1 MTMKKIFLLAVTVIM
16 MAVSACAQKESE
28 SINITSEGVG
38 PVKIGMTA
46 SQLPVSVDGLY
57 DKIVEENSDMVLYS
71 FYLNGETV
79 MTTNGDGSI
88 AIIEVFPALQNVST
102 DDGVHPGMTAADFKG
117 KSGWKQTSEETF
129 EKDGVTVYL
138 QFDEITNMQT
148 GEYNEDF

>member
-1 MTMKKIFLLAVTVIM
+1 MIS
-16 MAVSACAQKESE
+16 VSSYAQKEIE
-28 SINITSEGVG
+28 SLIITSEGVG

-46 SQLPVSVDGLY
+46 SQLPKSVEGLY

-88 AIIEVFPALQNVST
+88 ALIEVFPSLQNVST
-102 DDGVHPGMTAADFKG
+102 KDGVHPGMTAVDFK
-117 KSGWKQTSEETF
+117 KKTGWNQTSEETF
-129 EKDGVTVYL
+129 EKEGVTVYL

-148 GEYNEDF
+148 GEYEEDW

>member
-1 MTMKKIFLLAVTVIM
+1 MKKIFLLAVTVFMI
-16 MAVSACAQKESE
+16 AVSAYAQKESE
-28 SINITSEGVG
+28 GIFITSEGVG

-46 SQLPVSVDGLY
+46 SQLPSSVDGLY

-79 MTTNGDGSI
+79 MITNGDGNI
-88 AIIEVFPALQNVST
+88 ALIEVFPALQIVT
-102 DDGVHPGMTAADFKG
+102 TADGVHPGMSAADFKG
-117 KSGWKQTSEETF
+117 KTGWNKTSEKTF

-148 GEYNEDF
+148 GEYNEDW

>member
-1 MTMKKIFLLAVTVIM
+1 MKRIVFCLAVTLLYTM
-16 MAVSACAQKESE
+16 SAFAQNDGII
-28 SINITSEGVG
+28 INAEGVG

-46 SQLPVSVDGLY
+46 AQLPKAVENLY
-57 DKIVEENSDMVLYS
+57 DKVVEENSDMVLYS

-79 MTTNGDGSI
+79 MITNGDGCISL
-88 AIIEVFPALQNVST
+88 IEVFPALQNVST
-102 DDGVHPGMTAADFKG
+102 EDGVHPGMTSRDFKN
-117 KSGWKQTSEETF
+117 KKGWTKTGEETF

>member
-1 MTMKKIFLLAVTVIM
+1 MKKMFLLAVTILM
-16 MAVSACAQKESE
+16 MAVSACAQKENE
-28 SINITSEGVG
+28 GLIITSEGVG
-38 PVKIGMTA
+38 PVKIGMKA
-46 SQLPVSVDGLY
+46 PQLPASVEGLY

-102 DDGVHPGMTAADFKG
+102 ADGVHPGMSETNFKG
-117 KSGWKQTSEETF
+117 KSGWKQTSEETY

-138 QFDEITNMQT
+138 QFGEITNMQT
-148 GEYNEDF
+148 GEYNEDW

>member
-1 MTMKKIFLLAVTVIM
+1 MFLLAVTVFM
-16 MAVSACAQKESE
+16 MAVSAFAQKESE
-28 SINITSEGVG
+28 GIIITSEGVG

-46 SQLPVSVDGLY
+46 SQLPASVNGLY

-79 MTTNGDGSI
+79 MTTNGDDSI
-88 AIIEVFPALQNVST
+88 AIIEVFPSLQIVST
-102 DDGVHPGMTAADFKG
+102 ADGVHPGMTAADFKR
-117 KSGWKQTSEETF
+117 KSGWNKTSEETY

-148 GEYNEDF
+148 GEYNEDW

>member
-1 MTMKKIFLLAVTVIM
+1 MKKLVLFAVTLIM
-16 MAVSACAQKESE
+16 VSVSACAQKENE
-28 SINITSEGVG
+28 GITITSEGVG
-38 PVKIGMTA
+38 PVKIGLTA
-46 SQLPVSVDGLY
+46 SQLPASVEGLY

-88 AIIEVFPALQNVST
+88 ALIEVFPALQNVT
-102 DDGVHPGMTAADFKG
+102 TKDGVHPGMTASEFKG
-117 KSGWKQTSEETF
+117 KNGWKKTGDETY

-148 GEYNEDF
+148 GEYNEDW

>member
-1 MTMKKIFLLAVTVIM
+1 MKKLAIFVFSMLIM
-16 MAVSACAQKESE
+16 SLSAYSQSDKEGILIS
-28 SINITSEGVG
+28 SEGVG

-46 SQLPVSVDGLY
+46 AQLPQSVDGLY
-57 DKIVEENSDMVLYS
+57 DKFVEENSDMVLYS

-88 AIIEVFPALQNVST
+88 ALIEVFPSLQNVLT
-102 DDGVHPGMTAADFKG
+102 GDGVHPGMTAKDFKA
-117 KSGWKQTSEETF
+117 KSGWNKTSEETF

-148 GEYNEDF
+148 GEYNEDW